1 MTMPDEDDLLAAELA
16 LGLLDDAEAQVA
28 RERLRHDAA
37 FAHAHARWQ
46 TYAAGLTADVGETP
60 PPRVWSAILAR
71 LPANDD
77 VPANDN
83 LRTSLRMWRAGAI
96 AASLLL
102 VTLGV
107 RSYLPVHAPA
117 PAPQIAAAQPAPLV
131 AVLSG
136 KNGVVSVNYDRASG
150 RLASVVSGVD
160 AGPRAVEL
168 WVIPADG
175 KPRSLGVL
183 AQGRPGWRTAPEGA
197 TRALQAGVTLA
208 VSLEPMGGS
217 PTGSPTGPVILTG
230 KLDVAG

>member
-16 LGLLDDAEAQVA
+16 LGLLEAQVA

-183 AQGRPGWRTAPEGA
+183 AQGRPGLGRGDSTSRMSPYFAASNSTSSAP
-197 TRALQAGVTLA
+197 
-208 VSLEPMGGS
+208 S
-217 PTGSPTGPVILTG
+217 PTGSPTGQVILTG